1 MSYNIESLKK
11 KIAVLQGQ
19 KPEQKEKKD
28 LPKFTWFKPQVNKS
42 YDVRFLTLTDKDGNP
57 LEQPFFEVAYYDNPE
72 LTKKRFVAPSQ
83 FGKADPIKDLVLEL
97 NKDRSKEAW
106 FTRKKL
112 TPKERYYTAL
122 IVRGGTSDVSG
133 ETKPVSEDTVVIWEL
148 TPKLCKDV
156 YAILVHTDYVD
167 EDLFSMEHGYDF
179 TINVNPTDKTFNGFA
194 VKEIKMQPRRK
205 SSPVTKNKKDLEKIT
220 SQVPNFH
227 NYFEAQVI
235 EEERLQEILENFL
248 SSGEGGS
255 NENSDSE
262 ERGEINMTAALNDIN
277 EQFKDL

>member
-42 YDVRFLTLTDKDGNP
+42 YDVRFLTLTDKEGNP
-57 LEQPFFEVAYYDNPE
+57 LEQPFFEVAYYDNAE

-133 ETKPVSEDTVVIWEL
+133 ETKPVPEDTVVIWEL

-167 EDLFSMEHGYDF
+167 EDLFSMDHGYDF
-179 TINVNPTDKTFNGFA
+179 TITVNPTDKTFNGFA

-220 SQVPNFH
+220 SQIPNFH

-248 SSGEGGS
+248 SGGEGANS
-255 NENSDSE
+255 ENSDSE